1 VKALIQSEDAR
12 SPQPAG
18 NTGTEDNMNM
28 RNILSIL
35 LLTWVGTVCTQV
47 AANGPPH
54 STASGVFTQTGIN
67 SLDAQFAGP
76 NMMLEQ
82 TSGGSV
88 IGTLSGSYE
97 DAIRV
102 VIHPN
107 GTFNAKFTIICDCT
121 VDGKQGFLYLVV
133 TDRGEM
139 VSDTQ
144 AIFSGRA
151 VITGGTGELSG
162 LRGVLQ
168 IEGTVDLVTG
178 LSEYDYVGWVH

>member
-1 VKALIQSEDAR
+1 
-12 SPQPAG
+12 
-18 NTGTEDNMNM
+18 MNV
-28 RNILSIL
+28 RNFLSIIL
-35 LLTWVGTVCTQV
+35 FALVGVVSSQV
-47 AANGPPH
+47 AATPPH

-67 SLDAQFAGP
+67 SLDVKFAGP
-76 NMMLEQ
+76 NTLLEQ
-82 TSGGSV
+82 TSEGSV

-107 GTFNAKFTIICDCT
+107 GKFNVKFTIVCECT
-121 VDGKQGFLYLVV
+121 VDGKQGFLYLVA

-151 VITGGTGELSG
+151 VITGGTDELSG
-162 LRGVLQ
+162 LRGVLE
-168 IEGTVDLVTG
+168 IEGVVDLVTG

>member
-1 VKALIQSEDAR
+1 
-12 SPQPAG
+12 
-18 NTGTEDNMNM
+18 MNM
-28 RNILSIL
+28 RNFLSIL
-35 LLTWVGTVCTQV
+35 LLAWVGIFCSQV
-47 AANGPPH
+47 VANGPPH
-54 STASGVFTQTGIN
+54 STASGVFAQTGIN
-67 SLDAQFAGP
+67 GLDVQFAGP
-76 NMMLEQ
+76 NTIIEQ
-82 TSGGSV
+82 ASEGTV

-97 DAIRV
+97 DAVRV

-121 VDGKQGFLYLVV
+121 VDGKQGFLYLVA
-133 TDRGEM
+133 TDKGQL

-168 IEGTVDLVTG
+168 IEGTVDVVTG

>member
-1 VKALIQSEDAR
+1 MNIRNLLSTVLLAL
-12 SPQPAG
+12 
-18 NTGTEDNMNM
+18 
-28 RNILSIL
+28 
-35 LLTWVGTVCTQV
+35 VGTVCTQA

-67 SLDAQFAGP
+67 SLDVQFAGP
-76 NMMLEQ
+76 NTIIEQ
-82 TSGGSV
+82 TSEGSV

-102 VIHPN
+102 VIHPS
-107 GTFNAKFTIICDCT
+107 GKFNAKFTIVCDCT
-121 VDGKQGFLYLVV
+121 VDGKQGFLYLVA
-133 TDRGEM
+133 TDTGEL

-168 IEGTVDLVTG
+168 IEGTVDVATG